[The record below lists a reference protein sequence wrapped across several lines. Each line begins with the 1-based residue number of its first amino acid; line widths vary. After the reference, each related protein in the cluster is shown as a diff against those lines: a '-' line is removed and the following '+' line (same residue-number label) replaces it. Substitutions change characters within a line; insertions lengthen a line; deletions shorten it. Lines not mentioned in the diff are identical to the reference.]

1 MNSVDNQRL
10 TSKNTKTTGKKPAK
24 PISSHSILA
33 TATEMNNKSNMTTK
47 PQHLHIFRKSAAG
60 LPLKTVNYFQDENQP
75 AIACIPEK

>member
-1 MNSVDNQRL
+1 
-10 TSKNTKTTGKKPAK
+10 
-24 PISSHSILA
+24 
-33 TATEMNNKSNMTTK
+33 MNNKSNMTTK

>member
-1 MNSVDNQRL
+1 MNTIDNQRL
-10 TSKNTKTTGKKPAK
+10 TSKNTKKTGNKSAK
-24 PISSHSILA
+24 Q
-33 TATEMNNKSNMTTK
+33 EMNNKSNMTTK